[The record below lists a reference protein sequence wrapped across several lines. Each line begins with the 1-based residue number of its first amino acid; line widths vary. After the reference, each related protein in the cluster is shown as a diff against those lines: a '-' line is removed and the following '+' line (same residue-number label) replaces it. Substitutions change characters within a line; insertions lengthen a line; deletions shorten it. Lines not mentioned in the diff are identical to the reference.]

1 MRVINGLMFFPRGGS
16 SQVVDALAHEL
27 PGLGWETTII
37 SGSLPGGFGD
47 ADAFYAEHDVHAVTF
62 GADAPMHPSFEDRPD
77 APDPVF
83 ASVDDATY
91 EEHVAAWCRAL
102 RDADAAGA
110 DVLQLHHLTPLN
122 EAAAR
127 VAPGVPVVGH
137 LHGTE
142 LLMLEQIQ
150 QGAPANWTHAQA
162 WARRMRRWAHACQRL
177 IVLTP
182 SHADRAHELL
192 GVDRRACV
200 VVPNGF
206 DPEQFRPAAV
216 DRAALWHR
224 HLVQE
229 PQGWLPG
236 REAGTIGYRADELG
250 DLEDTIILV
259 AVGRYTA
266 VKRLGLLIRAFE
278 QARLRARRRAIL
290 VVVGGHP
297 GEWEDEHPAQ
307 AIAVS
312 GAHDVFLAGW
322 HAHATLPELF
332 NGADAQVLAS
342 PREQFGLVLVEGMA
356 CGLPPIAVDRLGPS
370 CIVQDGRTGWL
381 VEPDDGAALADAI
394 VAAVEDGPERAS
406 RGLAAH
412 REAQARWA
420 WPALAERVATVLE
433 EAAGVTPG
441 RGSSTPVAGP

>member
-162 WARRMRRWAHACQRL
+162 WARRMRRCK
-177 IVLTP
+177 
-182 SHADRAHELL
+182 
-192 GVDRRACV
+192 RRC
-200 VVPNGF
+200 NGLN
-206 DPEQFRPAAV
+206 RMAS
-216 DRAALWHR
+216 
-224 HLVQE
+224 
-229 PQGWLPG
+229 
-236 REAGTIGYRADELG
+236 TIGYRADELG
-250 DLEDTIILV
+250 DLDDTIILV

-290 VVVGGHP
+290 VVIGGHP

-356 CGLPPIAVDRLGPS
+356 CGLPPIAVEVLAQQGEARFVE
-370 CIVQDGRTGWL
+370 VQ
-381 VEPDDGAALADAI
+381 P
-394 VAAVEDGPERAS
+394 
-406 RGLAAH
+406 
-412 REAQARWA
+412 
-420 WPALAERVATVLE
+420 
-433 EAAGVTPG
+433 
-441 RGSSTPVAGP
+441 